1 MLTIF
6 CGYDDRE
13 AVGTHVF
20 MSSVLERSSVPVAFV
35 PIKMQGV
42 KDGGTN
48 QFTLSR
54 FLVPHLMDYRGE
66 AIFADAAD
74 MICLGDI
81 AELAETLKEQ
91 QHAVKVVKHKY
102 STRNAVK
109 YIGTP
114 MQSANQDYERKNW
127 ASLMLIDCE
136 HPAWRTMTP
145 KAVNTFKTLELLQL
159 RFLDDSEIGE
169 LPQEWNRLAD
179 EGQAIEGAKILH
191 WTAGVPVFEHY
202 KNARGADLWRQE
214 CKRTTHP
221 LLTL

>member
-20 MSSVLERSSVPVAFV
+20 MSSVLKRSSVPVSFV
-35 PIKMQGV
+35 PLKMQNI
-42 KDGGTN
+42 KQGTN

-54 FLVPHLMDYRGE
+54 FLVPYLMGFRGE

-74 MICLGDI
+74 MICLADV
-81 AELAETLKEQ
+81 AELAATLKEQ

-102 STRNAVK
+102 ETCNPVK

-114 MQSANQDYERKNW
+114 MQSPNVDYERKNW

-145 KAVNTFKTLELLQL
+145 EAVNTWKTLDLLQL
-159 RFLDDSEIGE
+159 KFLHDSEISE

-179 EGQAIEGAKILH
+179 EGQSIEGAKILH
-191 WTAGVPVFEHY
+191 WTAGIPAFEHY
-202 KNARGADLWRQE
+202 KHARGADLWRKE
-214 CKRTTHP
+214 CTQTVYP
-221 LLTL
+221 LLT